1 MQYVGLV
8 PVVIG
13 ILMILF
19 RVPFGLHFCRVGK
32 QIWKNSRSD
41 DSEGELRRIYDEAKA
56 PKRMM
61 ILGII
66 FIIEGVVVF
75 FLLHE

>member
-1 MQYVGLV
+1 M
-8 PVVIG
+8 VIG

-32 QIWKNSRSD
+32 QIWKNSRFEY
-41 DSEGELRRIYDEAKA
+41 SEEETSRIYDEAKA

-75 FLLHE
+75 